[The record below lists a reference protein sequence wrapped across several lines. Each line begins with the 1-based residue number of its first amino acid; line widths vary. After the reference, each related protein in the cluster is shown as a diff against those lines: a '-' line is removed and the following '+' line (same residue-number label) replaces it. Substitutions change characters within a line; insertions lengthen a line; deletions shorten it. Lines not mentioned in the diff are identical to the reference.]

1 MNEVK
6 DWSKNTET
14 MKAIIR
20 TDDGGPE
27 VLQLAEVPS
36 PTPTATQLLVDVH
49 ATALNRADLIQRR
62 GGYPPPPGE
71 SEILGLEIAGTVSA
85 VGDAVGNGIS
95 EGARVFGLV
104 GGGGYAEQA
113 VIDYRMAMPI
123 PDEWSFEQAAA
134 VPEVFF
140 TANENIFTLGK
151 LSAGETILIHAGGS
165 GVGSAGI
172 QISQHAGAT
181 VFVTAG
187 TPEKIDKC
195 KALGAVE
202 GIHYKTTDFVTE
214 IQRLTN
220 GQGVDVVL
228 DFIGAPYLERNLSIL
243 KTRGRLLQV
252 GLIGG
257 ATAEI
262 NLGAVMRNRLQVIG
276 SVMRPQS
283 IDEKIAITQ
292 RFVERWL
299 PELKRGVLQPIIDT
313 VFPLAQAQQ
322 AHEYMEANRNFGK
335 ILLKVF

>member
-1 MNEVK
+1 
-6 DWSKNTET
+6 

-20 TDDGGPE
+20 TGDGGPE
-27 VLQLAEVPS
+27 VLQLGDAPS
-36 PTPTATQLLVDVH
+36 PKPTGTQILVDVH
-49 ATALNRADLIQRR
+49 ATALNRADTIQRR

-85 VGDAVGNGIS
+85 MGDAV
-95 EGARVFGLV
+95 EGVAEGDRVFGLV
-104 GGGGYAEQA
+104 GGGGYAEEA
-113 VIDYRMAMPI
+113 IIDYRMAMPM
-123 PDEWSFEQAAA
+123 PDEWTFEQAAA

-172 QISQHAGAT
+172 QISHHAGAK

-187 TPEKIDKC
+187 TSEKIENC
-195 KALGAVE
+195 RALGAVE
-202 GIHYKTTDFVTE
+202 GINYKENDFVAE
-214 IQRLTN
+214 ILRLTDE
-220 GQGVDVVL
+220 QGVDVVL

-243 KTRGRLLQV
+243 KTKGRLLQV

-257 ATAEI
+257 STAEI
-262 NLGAVMRNRLQVIG
+262 NLGTVMRNRLQLIG

-292 RFVERWL
+292 RFMERWL
-299 PELKRGVLQPIIDT
+299 PELKRGTLQPIIDT

-335 ILLKVF
+335 IILKVR

>member
-1 MNEVK
+1 M
-6 DWSKNTET
+6 

-20 TDDGGPE
+20 TGDGGPE
-27 VLQLAEVPS
+27 VLQLAEAPS
-36 PTPTATQLLVDVH
+36 PTPTATQILVDVH
-49 ATALNRADLIQRR
+49 ATALNRADTIQRR

-71 SEILGLEIAGTVSA
+71 SDIIGLEIAGTVSA
-85 VGDAVGNGIS
+85 MGDAVKGGIS
-95 EGARVFGLV
+95 KGDRVFGLV

-123 PDEWSFEQAAA
+123 PEAWSFEEAAA

-165 GVGSAGI
+165 GVGSAGV

-181 VFVTAG
+181 VFITAG
-187 TPEKIDKC
+187 TPEKINRC
-195 KALGAVE
+195 KELGATE
-202 GIHYKTTDFVTE
+202 GINYKTTDFVTE
-214 IQRLTN
+214 IQRLTD

-228 DFIGAPYLERNLSIL
+228 DFIGAPYFERNLSIL
-243 KTRGRLLQV
+243 KTKGRLLQV

-257 ATAEI
+257 SATEI
-262 NLGAVMRNRLQVIG
+262 NLNTVMRNRLQIIG

-283 IDEKIAITQ
+283 VDEKIAITQ

-299 PELKRGVLQPIIDT
+299 PGLKSGVLQPIIDT
-313 VFPLAQAQQ
+313 VFPLAEAAQ
-322 AHEYMEANRNFGK
+322 AHAYMEANRNFGK
-335 ILLKVF
+335 IILRVR

>member
-1 MNEVK
+1 
-6 DWSKNTET
+6 

-20 TDDGGPE
+20 TGDGGPE

-62 GGYPPPPGE
+62 GGYPPPAGE
-71 SEILGLEIAGTVSA
+71 SEILGLEIAGTVSEVGAA
-85 VGDAVGNGIS
+85 VENGIS
-95 EGARVFGLV
+95 KGDRVFGLV

-123 PDEWSFEQAAA
+123 PDGWSFEQAAA

-172 QISQHAGAT
+172 QISRHAGAT

-187 TPEKIDKC
+187 ASEKIDKC
-195 KALGAVE
+195 KVLGATE
-202 GIHYKTTDFVTE
+202 GINYKTTDFVDE
-214 IQRLTN
+214 IQRLTDE
-220 GQGVDVVL
+220 QGVDVVL

-243 KTRGRLLQV
+243 KTKGRLLQV
-252 GLIGG
+252 GLIAG

-262 NLGAVMRNRLQVIG
+262 NLGAVMRNRLQIIG

-313 VFPLAQAQQ
+313 VFPLAEAQQ
-322 AHEYMEANRNFGK
+322 AHAYMEANRNFGK
-335 ILLKVF
+335 ILLKVR

>member
-1 MNEVK
+1 
-6 DWSKNTET
+6 

-20 TDDGGPE
+20 TGDGGPE
-27 VLQLAEVPS
+27 VLQLAEVSS
-36 PTPTATQLLVDVH
+36 PIPTATQLLVDVH

-71 SEILGLEIAGTVSA
+71 SEILGLEISGTVSA
-85 VGDAVGNGIS
+85 IGGAVDNGVSKGD
-95 EGARVFGLV
+95 RVFGLV

-123 PDEWSFEQAAA
+123 PDEWSFEEAAA

-165 GVGSAGI
+165 GVGSTGI
-172 QISQHAGAT
+172 QIARHAGAT

-195 KALGAVE
+195 KALGAIE
-202 GIHYKTTDFVTE
+202 GINYKTTDFVTE
-214 IQRLTN
+214 IQRLTD

-243 KTRGRLLQV
+243 KTKGRLLQV

-257 ATAEI
+257 ATTEI
-262 NLGAVMRNRLQVIG
+262 NLGTVMRNRLQIIG

-292 RFVERWL
+292 RFLERWL

-313 VFPLAQAQQ
+313 VFPLAQTQQ

-335 ILLKVF
+335 ILLKVR

>member
-1 MNEVK
+1 MKTV
-6 DWSKNTET
+6 
-14 MKAIIR
+14 KAIIR

-36 PTPTATQLLVDVH
+36 PTPTGTQVLVDVH
-49 ATALNRADLIQRR
+49 ATALNRADMIQRR

-85 VGDAVGNGIS
+85 VGDAVENGVS
-95 EGARVFGLV
+95 EGDRVFGLV

-113 VIDYRMAMPI
+113 LIDYRMAMPI
-123 PDEWSFEQAAA
+123 PDGWSFEQAAA

-151 LSAGETILIHAGGS
+151 LSSGETILIHAGGS

-172 QISQHAGAT
+172 QISRHAGAT
-181 VFVTAG
+181 VFVTTG
-187 TPEKIDKC
+187 TPEKIEKC

-202 GIHYKTTDFVTE
+202 GINYKTTDFVTE
-214 IQRLTN
+214 IQRLTD

-228 DFIGAPYLERNLSIL
+228 DFIGAPYLERNLSVL
-243 KTRGRLLQV
+243 RTKGRLLQV

-299 PELKRGVLQPIIDT
+299 PELKSGVLQPIIDT
-313 VFPLAQAQQ
+313 VFPLAHAQQ

-335 ILLKVF
+335 ILLKVR

>member
-1 MNEVK
+1 
-6 DWSKNTET
+6 
-14 MKAIIR
+14 MKGIIR
-20 TDDGGPE
+20 TGDGGHE
-27 VLQLAEVPS
+27 VLQLAETPS
-36 PTPTATQLLVDVH
+36 PTPAATQLLVDVH
-49 ATALNRADLIQRR
+49 ATALNRADMIQRR

-85 VGDAVGNGIS
+85 IGDAVDSGIS
-95 EGARVFGLV
+95 KGNRVFGLV

-123 PDEWSFEQAAA
+123 PDGWGFEQAAA

-140 TANENIFTLGK
+140 TASENIFTLGK

-172 QISQHAGAT
+172 QISHHAGAT

-187 TPEKIDKC
+187 TPEKIEKC
-195 KALGAVE
+195 KVLGAVE
-202 GIHYKTTDFVTE
+202 GINYKTSDFVTE
-214 IQRLTN
+214 IQRLTD
-220 GQGVDVVL
+220 GRGVDVVL
-228 DFIGAPYLERNLSIL
+228 DFIGAPYFDRNLSIL
-243 KTRGRLLQV
+243 KTKGRLLQV

-257 ATAEI
+257 SATEI
-262 NLGAVMRNRLQVIG
+262 NLNTVMRNRLQVIG

-292 RFVERWL
+292 HFVERWL
-299 PELKRGVLQPIIDT
+299 PELKQNVLQPIIDT

-322 AHEYMEANRNFGK
+322 AHKYMESNRNFGK
-335 ILLKVF
+335 IILKVR

>member
-1 MNEVK
+1 M
-6 DWSKNTET
+6 

-20 TDDGGPE
+20 TGDGGPE
-27 VLQLAEVPS
+27 VLQLAESPS

-49 ATALNRADLIQRR
+49 ATALNRADTIQRR

-71 SEILGLEIAGTVSA
+71 SDIIGLEIAGTVSA
-85 VGDAVGNGIS
+85 MGDAVKGGIS
-95 EGARVFGLV
+95 EGDRVFGLV

-123 PDEWSFEQAAA
+123 PEAWSFEEAAA

-165 GVGSAGI
+165 GVGSAGV

-187 TPEKIDKC
+187 TPEKINRC
-195 KALGAVE
+195 KALGARD
-202 GIHYKTTDFVTE
+202 GINYKTTDFVAE
-214 IQRLTN
+214 IQRLTD

-228 DFIGAPYLERNLSIL
+228 DFIGAPYFERNLSIL
-243 KTRGRLLQV
+243 KTKGRLLQV

-257 ATAEI
+257 SATEV
-262 NLGAVMRNRLQVIG
+262 NLNTVMRNRLQIIG

-283 IDEKIAITQ
+283 IDEKIAITG

-299 PELKRGVLQPIIDT
+299 PALKSGVLQPIIDT
-313 VFPLAQAQQ
+313 VFPLAEAAQ
-322 AHEYMEANRNFGK
+322 AHAYMEANRNFGK
-335 ILLKVF
+335 IILRVR

>member
-1 MNEVK
+1 
-6 DWSKNTET
+6 

-20 TDDGGPE
+20 TGDGGPE
-27 VLQLAEVPS
+27 VLQLAEAPS

-49 ATALNRADLIQRR
+49 ATALNRADTIQRR

-71 SEILGLEIAGTVSA
+71 SDIIGLEIAGTVSA
-85 VGDAVGNGIS
+85 MGDAVESGIS
-95 EGARVFGLV
+95 EGDRVFGLV

-123 PDEWSFEQAAA
+123 PDGWSFEQAAA

-165 GVGSAGI
+165 GVGSAGV
-172 QISQHAGAT
+172 QISRHAGAT

-187 TPEKIDKC
+187 TQEKINGC
-195 KALGAVE
+195 KELGATD
-202 GIHYKTTDFVTE
+202 GINYKTTDFVTE
-214 IQRLTN
+214 IQRLTD

-228 DFIGAPYLERNLSIL
+228 DFIGAPYFERNLSIL
-243 KTRGRLLQV
+243 KTKGRLLQV

-257 ATAEI
+257 STTEM
-262 NLGAVMRNRLQVIG
+262 NLNTVMRNRLQIIG

-299 PELKRGVLQPIIDT
+299 PALKSGVLQPVIDT
-313 VFPLAQAQQ
+313 VFPLAQAAQ

-335 ILLKVF
+335 ILLKVK

>member
-1 MNEVK
+1 
-6 DWSKNTET
+6 

-20 TDDGGPE
+20 TGDGGPE

-36 PTPTATQLLVDVH
+36 PTPIATQVLVDVH

-62 GGYPPPPGE
+62 GGYPPPSGE

-85 VGDAVGNGIS
+85 IGDAVGDGVS
-95 EGARVFGLV
+95 KGDRVFGLV

-134 VPEVFF
+134 VSEVFF

-172 QISQHAGAT
+172 QISRHAGAT

-195 KALGAVE
+195 EALGAIK
-202 GIHYKTTDFVTE
+202 GINYKTTDFVAE
-214 IQRLTN
+214 IQRLTD

-243 KTRGRLLQV
+243 KTKGRLLQV
-252 GLIGG
+252 GLIAG

-313 VFPLAQAQQ
+313 VFPLAQARQ
-322 AHEYMEANRNFGK
+322 AHEHMEANRNFGK
-335 ILLKVF
+335 ILLKAR

>member
-1 MNEVK
+1 
-6 DWSKNTET
+6 

-20 TDDGGPE
+20 TGDGAPE
-27 VLQLAEVPS
+27 VLQLAEVPA

-71 SEILGLEIAGTVSA
+71 SEILGLEIAGTVLE
-85 VGDAVGNGIS
+85 VGDAIADGIS
-95 EGARVFGLV
+95 KGDRVFGLV

-123 PDEWSFEQAAA
+123 PDGWSFEQAAA

-151 LSAGETILIHAGGS
+151 LSADETILIHAGGS

-172 QISQHAGAT
+172 QISRHAGAT

-187 TPEKIDKC
+187 TPEKIEKC
-195 KALGAVE
+195 KALGATA
-202 GIHYKTTDFVTE
+202 GINYKTNDFVAE
-214 IQRLTN
+214 IQRLTD

-243 KTRGRLLQV
+243 KTKGRLLQV
-252 GLIGG
+252 GLIAG

-262 NLGAVMRNRLQVIG
+262 NLGAVMRNRLQIIG
-276 SVMRPQS
+276 SVMRPQT

-299 PELKRGVLQPIIDT
+299 PELKRDVLQPIIDT
-313 VFPLAQAQQ
+313 VFPLAEARQ
-322 AHEYMEANRNFGK
+322 AHAYMEANRNFGK
-335 ILLKVF
+335 ILLRVK

>member
-1 MNEVK
+1 
-6 DWSKNTET
+6 

-20 TDDGGPE
+20 TGDGGPE
-27 VLQLAEVPS
+27 VLQLAEAPS
-36 PTPTATQLLVDVH
+36 PTPTATQVLVDVH

-62 GGYPPPPGE
+62 GGYPPPAGE
-71 SEILGLEIAGTVSA
+71 SEILGLEIAGTVSEAGAA
-85 VGDAVGNGIS
+85 VKDEISKGD
-95 EGARVFGLV
+95 RVFGLV

-123 PDEWSFEQAAA
+123 PDGWSFEQAAA

-172 QISQHAGAT
+172 QISRHAGAT

-187 TPEKIDKC
+187 ATEKIDKC
-195 KALGAVE
+195 KALGATE
-202 GIHYKTTDFVTE
+202 GINYKTTDFVDD
-214 IQRLTN
+214 IQRLTDE
-220 GQGVDVVL
+220 QGVDVVL

-243 KTRGRLLQV
+243 KTKGRLLQV
-252 GLIGG
+252 GLIAG

-262 NLGAVMRNRLQVIG
+262 NLGAVMRSRLQIIG

-313 VFPLAQAQQ
+313 VFPLVEAQQ
-322 AHEYMEANRNFGK
+322 AHAYMEANRNFGK
-335 ILLKVF
+335 ILLKVR

>member
-1 MNEVK
+1 
-6 DWSKNTET
+6 

-20 TDDGGPE
+20 IGDGGPE
-27 VLQLAEVPS
+27 VLQLSEVPA
-36 PTPTATQLLVDVH
+36 PLPTATQLLVDVH

-71 SEILGLEIAGTVSA
+71 SEILGLEIAGTVAA
-85 VGDAVGNGIS
+85 VGDAVEGVS
-95 EGARVFGLV
+95 EGDRVFGLV
-104 GGGGYAEQA
+104 GGGGYAAQA
-113 VIDYRMAMPI
+113 VIDYRMAMSI
-123 PDEWSFEQAAA
+123 PDEWSFEEAAA

-140 TANENIFTLGK
+140 TANENIFTLGE

-172 QISQHAGAT
+172 QISRYAGAN

-187 TPEKIDKC
+187 TPEKINKC
-195 KALGAVE
+195 KLLGATE
-202 GIHYKTTDFVTE
+202 GINYKTTDFVTE
-214 IQRLTN
+214 IERLT
-220 GQGVDVVL
+220 GGEGVDVVL

-243 KTRGRLLQV
+243 KTKGRLLQV

-262 NLGAVMRNRLQVIG
+262 NLGTLMRNRLKVIG

-283 IDEKIAITQ
+283 IDEKITITQ
-292 RFVERWL
+292 RFIERWL
-299 PELKRGVLQPIIDT
+299 PELRRGTLQPVIDT
-313 VFPLAQAQQ
+313 VFPLAQAQH

-335 ILLKVF
+335 IILKVI